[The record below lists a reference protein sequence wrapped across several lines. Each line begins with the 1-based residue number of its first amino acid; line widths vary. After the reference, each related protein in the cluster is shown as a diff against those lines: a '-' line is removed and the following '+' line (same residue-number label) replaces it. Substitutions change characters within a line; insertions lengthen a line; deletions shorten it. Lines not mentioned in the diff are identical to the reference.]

1 MRIANAT
8 AALLLGIVLSPAI
21 ALAQEPPVL
30 PAELFQLTGRVG
42 ILGYTY
48 SENLGDIESDY
59 TTVGPAW
66 GVTATVRLLE
76 RVELA
81 GDELGRKHVAADGF
95 TRKNHDDFFAVH
107 C

>member
-42 ILGYTY
+42 ILGYT
-48 SENLGDIESDY
+48 
-59 TTVGPAW
+59 
-66 GVTATVRLLE
+66 
-76 RVELA
+76 
-81 GDELGRKHVAADGF
+81 
-95 TRKNHDDFFAVH
+95 
-107 C
+107 